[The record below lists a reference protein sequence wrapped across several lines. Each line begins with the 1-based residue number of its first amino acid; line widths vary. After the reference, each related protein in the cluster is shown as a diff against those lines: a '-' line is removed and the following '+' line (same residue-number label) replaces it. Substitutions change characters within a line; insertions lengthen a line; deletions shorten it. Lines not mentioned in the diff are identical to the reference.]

1 MTPTYCLAPDHCLK
15 EKGKPCPACPIA
27 KEKPLGGS
35 ERRPCSVSLTQREV
49 IENKLLTA
57 LEDESCTAILTSK
70 EDLEIL
76 IAALE
81 SWNWGNSSTHRSMDL
96 AAGITQLRDEAF
108 PSHNVQRVGPPTQN
122 SNEAK
127 K

>member
-1 MTPTYCLAPDHCLK
+1 M
-15 EKGKPCPACPIA
+15 
-27 KEKPLGGS
+27 
-35 ERRPCSVSLTQREV
+35 SLTQREV

-81 SWNWGNSSTHRSMDL
+81 SWNWGSNSTRRSMDL
-96 AAGITQLRDEAF
+96 AAGIAQLRDEAF
-108 PSHNVQRVGPPTQN
+108 PSLNVEVKRGDTT
-122 SNEAK
+122 A
-127 K
+127 